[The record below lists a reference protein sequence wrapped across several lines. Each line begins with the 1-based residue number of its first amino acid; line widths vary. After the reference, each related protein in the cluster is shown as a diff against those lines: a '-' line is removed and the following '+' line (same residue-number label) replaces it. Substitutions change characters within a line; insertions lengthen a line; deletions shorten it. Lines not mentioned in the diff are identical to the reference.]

1 MSLAPK
7 KLARYTVY
15 ATGVFVFCFKQ
26 RERWNHAKLMQRYY
40 GCNTI
45 GYQIPGGLFVA
56 ITPPESSKE
65 LTDEERLQNR
75 WYIDLKC
82 QVYKRDEMLS
92 SFDPRPFWFVVEFT
106 KTVVTQDQAKPA
118 P

>member
-1 MSLAPK
+1 
-7 KLARYTVY
+7 
-15 ATGVFVFCFKQ
+15 
-26 RERWNHAKLMQRYY
+26 MQRYY